1 MGRDPT
7 SKASARARHPAPGRP
22 RAVPAR
28 RAPPPMGIRVPRLE
42 ERPPLPGFRWHS
54 WAPRPGHFDC
64 LRDDAPAIRPREESA
79 MNVED
84 DSPDH
89 APDAPPGDAAG
100 AMSPA
105 PEWPGG
111 TPRVLVVDD
120 EAPVANFLAEALQA
134 MGIETTIA
142 CDGEAALESF
152 AERRP
157 DLVICDLLLPKRNGF
172 QLIEEFRRTSPEVP
186 VVAMSGIYRRERYAE
201 ELAHA
206 QLFLAKPIDLVHVQ
220 EAVSLLKRSGV
231 RAGDPDATPVPLPR
245 ARRREPW
252 IPLSVLPLPRLLH
265 LLWSDRRTGIVTLR
279 SEHRQIVMMLQDGM
293 LRFVRTNDEELRLD
307 RVLLQLGRV
316 TPKDLAA
323 AQDDLAA
330 RTAPARLG
338 EVLVERG
345 AVSRAELDRAI
356 QIQLRRIVSAAFAET
371 QGETLFRAESEP
383 PGEDVVIESD
393 LRSVIVAGCLSV
405 RDDGD
410 RLLGHLPDGACRVEL
425 AEGAADENVK
435 LPAAVM
441 RLLEALDPPTRLCDF
456 VAMAD
461 LVGIRGRWLAFGLL
475 CSDVLRVSEAGE
487 WRGIIVHGGASR
499 PAGLAPLRALLEL
512 EHAKASGI
520 LRAKWEGGSA
530 WLALEEG
537 RLVQGA
543 SADARTRIGGLLR
556 SAGLV
561 TPEQLEAALSEQRSR
576 PGRPLGHVL
585 VEMGLLSPSAL
596 RTAVPAQ
603 VRWVAREMLA
613 PPRWDASSF
622 TEGERADRENVEV
635 GSSLSDVVMDALR
648 EMPDDALYSLVEG
661 LAPPRRHLD
670 LSPLQGRVTLT
681 ESEELVVSALSEDT
695 ASVMAGLERAE
706 RRDPDLLRVLAMSL
720 LWTTPHHD
728 DTDPGL
734 ARAVDASDAD
744 ADADVTQEDAI
755 PLGGAK

>member
-1 MGRDPT
+1 MDAED
-7 SKASARARHPAPGRP
+7 ASDR
-22 RAVPAR
+22 
-28 RAPPPMGIRVPRLE
+28 
-42 ERPPLPGFRWHS
+42 
-54 WAPRPGHFDC
+54 
-64 LRDDAPAIRPREESA
+64 
-79 MNVED
+79 
-84 DSPDH
+84 
-89 APDAPPGDAAG
+89 APDATDEDGG
-100 AMSPA
+100 AA

-134 MGIETTIA
+134 MGVETTIA
-142 CDGEAALESF
+142 CDGEAAFESF
-152 AERRP
+152 LQRPP

-172 QLIEEFRRTSPEVP
+172 QLIEEFRRASPETP

-206 QLFLAKPIDLVHVQ
+206 QLFLAKPIDLAHVQ
-220 EAVSLLKRSGV
+220 EVVSLLRRTGL
-231 RAGDPDATPVPLPR
+231 RAGDPDATPVPSPR

-252 IPLSVLPLPRLLH
+252 VPLSVLPLPRLLH
-265 LLWSDRRTGIVTLR
+265 LLWTDRRAGIVTLR
-279 SEHRQIVMMLQDGM
+279 SENRQVVLMLQGGT

-316 TPKDLAA
+316 TPRDLAA

-330 RTAPARLG
+330 RTTPARLG

-345 AVSRAELDRAI
+345 AVSRDELDRAI
-356 QIQLRRIVSAAFAET
+356 QIQLRRIVAAAFAET
-371 QGETLFRAESEP
+371 DGETLFRAESEP

-410 RLLGHLPDGACRVEL
+410 RLLGHLPDGACRVEP
-425 AEGAADENVK
+425 ADGAADEAVK

-441 RLLEALDPPTRLCDF
+441 RLLEALDAPTRLCD
-456 VAMAD
+456 VIAMAD
-461 LVGIRGRWLAFGLL
+461 LVGMRGRWLAFGLL

-487 WRGIIVHGGASR
+487 WRGVIVHGGASR
-499 PAGLAPLRALLEL
+499 PAGLSPLRALLEL

-520 LRAKWEGGSA
+520 LRARWDGGSA

-543 SADARTRIGGLLR
+543 SADARTRIGGLLEQ
-556 SAGLV
+556 AGLV
-561 TPEQLEAALSEQRSR
+561 TPGQLEAALKEQRTR

-603 VRWVAREMLA
+603 VRWVAREMLG
-613 PPRWDASSF
+613 PPRWDESSF
-622 TEGERADRENVEV
+622 TEGERADRENVETAV
-635 GSSLSDVVMDALR
+635 SLSDVVMDSLR
-648 EMPDDALYSLVEG
+648 GMGDDALFSMIRG

-670 LSPLQGRVTLT
+670 LSPLQGRVSLT
-681 ESEELVVSALSEDT
+681 ESEELVVRALSTDT

-734 ARAVDASDAD
+734 TAVAD
-744 ADADVTQEDAI
+744 EGVGATPDDVEA
-755 PLGGAK
+755 